1 MKAIGFEDRK
11 YSSMI
16 DGIEGVLNVKKEN
29 HRLTSVLTLLCQEAL
44 ELGQLTPRAAM
55 PAESLLCII

>member
-1 MKAIGFEDRK
+1 
-11 YSSMI
+11 MI
-16 DGIEGVLNVKKEN
+16 DGIKGVLDVKKEN